1 MVSIRNTELRER
13 LYAALLK
20 GESPKAFAMTNHV
33 SLSWAYRLTWEL
45 GFKSVYV
52 SEQEHNEL
60 KRIRNHQRFA

>member
-1 MVSIRNTELRER
+1 MNTRNTELRER
-13 LYAALLK
+13 LFAALLK
-20 GESPKAFAMTNHV
+20 GETPKSFAMQNHV
-33 SLSWAYRLTWEL
+33 SQSWAYRLTWEL